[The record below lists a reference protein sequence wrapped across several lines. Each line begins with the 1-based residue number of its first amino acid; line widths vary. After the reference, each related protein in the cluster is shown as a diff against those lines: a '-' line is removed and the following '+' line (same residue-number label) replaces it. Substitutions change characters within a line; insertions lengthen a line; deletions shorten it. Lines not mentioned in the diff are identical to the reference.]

1 MRISLL
7 QTNIVWEDKEA
18 NLQRLHTYLQQLCG
32 KTDLVVLP
40 EMFSTGF
47 SMNSNTLAEKND
59 GHTMSQLTK
68 WSHDYQTALAGS
80 FIAKGD
86 DGNNYNRGFF
96 ITPDGKASYY
106 DKRHLFH
113 MGKES
118 EFFAAGNNH
127 LLVNYKGFH
136 ISLLICYDLR
146 FPVWSRNVDNAYDL
160 LIYVANWPA
169 SRRKVWD
176 ALLKARALENMSY
189 VCGVNRVGT
198 DGNALPHNGG
208 SILIS
213 PKGDTL
219 ISVEDNQEG
228 YSTIDIDTESLQHF
242 RNKFPVWKDADT
254 FCIDE

>member
-7 QTNIVWEDKEA
+7 QTNIAWEDKEA
-18 NLQRLHTYLQQLCG
+18 NLERLHTYLQQLCG
-32 KTDLVVLP
+32 KTDLIVLP

-47 SMNSNTLAEKND
+47 SMNSNRLAEKND
-59 GHTMSQLTK
+59 GHTVSQLTK
-68 WSHDYQTALAGS
+68 WSHDYQTALTGS

-96 ITPDGKASYY
+96 ITPDGKASFY
-106 DKRHLFH
+106 DKRHLFR
-113 MGKES
+113 MGKEP

-219 ISVEDNQEG
+219 IAVEDNQEG

-254 FCIDE
+254 FSIGK

>member
-7 QTNIVWEDKEA
+7 QTKIVWEDKEA

-80 FIAKGD
+80 IIAKGD

-106 DKRHLFH
+106 DKRHLFR
-113 MGKES
+113 MGKEP

-254 FCIDE
+254 FSIDE